1 MEAPP
6 RQPGPAAR
14 TRGLPLRRPRRG
26 RLVGGVASGVAAHL
40 ALDVRVVR
48 LAFVAL
54 TLVAGTGPALYLF
67 LWLFVPEGDPAEAA
81 RSAQPVS
88 GQRLSRTLQERV
100 QAIPVKDIA
109 VGALLLTGAV
119 LLIAERIGYHVD
131 VKWVLPTMIV
141 VAGAA
146 LAWGQ
151 LDSVERGRWLSRAGA
166 AARTACCSSPVA
178 CCSCSSA
185 CCCSWAGDARGPS
198 SSTPRSPRSR

>member
-1 MEAPP
+1 
-6 RQPGPAAR
+6 
-14 TRGLPLRRPRRG
+14 
-26 RLVGGVASGVAAHL
+26 
-40 ALDVRVVR
+40 
-48 LAFVAL
+48 
-54 TLVAGTGPALYLF
+54 
-67 LWLFVPEGDPAEAA
+67 GDPAEAA

-151 LDSVERGRWLSRAGA
+151 LDSVERGRWLSRAG
-166 AARTACCSSPVA
+166 
-178 CCSCSSA
+178 
-185 CCCSWAGDARGPS
+185 G
-198 SSTPRSPRSR
+198 RSPNGLLQLAGGLLLVLVGVLLLVGGGRPWSVVADAAVAAVAVIAGLALVLAPWWVRLVRQLRAEQEARAR